1 MAPHKLILLLLSWF
15 AFSAI
20 YPAASAQQA
29 ETCTQADTTA
39 ARALKAEI
47 IELMGSTPD
56 DQPFPLAPKLE
67 GHRILTGTVDLA
79 QRCKKNPEAMIEVAT
94 SLYMLTTFADDE
106 EQAKRLMAQHYVAAL
121 DLENQSSRD
130 FPDGSKA
137 QFTINQLEYGEGS
150 FFRHMMLD
158 GLLGTAHPA
167 YVIEDG
173 APCPYVIPEYVE
185 VELKAHLKVFQNL
198 LAGLPDE
205 QALLF
210 LPIDYRLQGLVKACP
225 EKARSAQRTR
235 AIMAYELATRTFNL
249 SQSSMPETEKAPQEV
264 AVLIAQEALNLFEE
278 VGSLPTDPFISPEQ
292 NESLAEGD
300 RVRMDELVKF
310 IATHSPPSAPAGETP
325 GQ

>member
-1 MAPHKLILLLLSWF
+1 MAPYKLILLLLSWF
-15 AFSAI
+15 AFTAI

-39 ARALKAEI
+39 ARALKTEI

-67 GHRILTGTVDLA
+67 GHRILTETEDLA

-94 SLYMLTTFADDE
+94 SFYMLTTFADDE

-121 DLENQSSRD
+121 NLENQSSRD

-137 QFTINQLEYGEGS
+137 RFTFNQLEYGEGS
-150 FFRHMMLD
+150 FFRQMMLD
-158 GLLGTAHPA
+158 GLQGTVEPT
-167 YVIEDG
+167 YVIKSD
-173 APCPYVIPEYVE
+173 AQCPYVLPQYVE
-185 VELKAHLKVFQNL
+185 VELKAHLKVFQDL
-198 LAGLPDE
+198 LADLPDE

-235 AIMAYELATRTFNL
+235 AIMAYELAMRTFNL
-249 SQSSMPETEKAPQEV
+249 PQSSMPETKKAPREV
-264 AVLIAQEALNLFEE
+264 AALIAQESYNLFEE
-278 VGSLPTDPFISPEQ
+278 VSSLPTDPFISPEK

-300 RVRMDELVKF
+300 RVRMDELAKF
-310 IATHSPPSAPAGETP
+310 IATNSAPSAHADETP